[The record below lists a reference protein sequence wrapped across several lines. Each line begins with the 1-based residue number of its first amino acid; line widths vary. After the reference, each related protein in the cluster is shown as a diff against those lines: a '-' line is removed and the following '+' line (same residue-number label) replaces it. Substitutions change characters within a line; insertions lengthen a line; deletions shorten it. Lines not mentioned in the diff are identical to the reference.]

1 MVKFDLFHHHR
12 LLRQILHRNHSK
24 PQNTSNQSKVT
35 ATSNRHSLPLNS
47 APGAFLHRGVQ
58 VKWTRRR
65 QDSRFPRKVQRPSKR
80 RRKKGLRKTQKR
92 ECIQYSVIQTQDE
105 RGTIILVEV
114 DFNCFF
120 FGCFVLFSESPV
132 TGHEPS
138 GRQSGK
144 GATEGPNGFLLVPGT
159 DEISYNNNSGFPLAQ
174 GIAEGRD

>member
-1 MVKFDLFHHHR
+1 MHFC
-12 LLRQILHRNHSK
+12 I
-24 PQNTSNQSKVT
+24 
-35 ATSNRHSLPLNS
+35 
-47 APGAFLHRGVQ
+47 GAFKSSGLGAARTPVFPAKCNDPQRDVEKRDSEKPRRGSAFNIPLY
-58 VKWTRRR
+58 K
-65 QDSRFPRKVQRPSKR
+65 
-80 RRKKGLRKTQKR
+80 
-92 ECIQYSVIQTQDE
+92 QDE